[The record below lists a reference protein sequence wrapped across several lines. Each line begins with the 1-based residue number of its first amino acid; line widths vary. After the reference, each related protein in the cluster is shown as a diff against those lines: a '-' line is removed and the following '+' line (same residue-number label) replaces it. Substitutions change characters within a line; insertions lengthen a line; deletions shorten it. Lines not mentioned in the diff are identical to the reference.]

1 MSNGWFF
8 TYPVCLHFFSWC
20 RGALRSYC
28 FVCFEWSSFG
38 FIVFWEYPVCAL
50 QWLDKC
56 SFCLVWHKSCHH
68 ASIAEDALGAVYIAL
83 GIWPSWVLTLALNTI
98 YRPIACLCS
107 MKVILGHVYVCL
119 VLINDLM
126 LSPLL
131 TEGFIYHPLLTTWYW
146 AMTLPWGLKAPIT
159 FIYFFYYLFDIL
171 PACLITGAT
180 ITSMNETPAQD
191 LFIL

>member
-1 MSNGWFF
+1 MGLEFRACLMGDSSPTPSVCIFF
-8 TYPVCLHFFSWC
+8 LLIFSWC
-20 RGALRSYC
+20 TGALRSYC
-28 FVCFEWSSFG
+28 FVCSEWSSSG

-131 TEGFIYHPLLTTWYW
+131 TEGFIYHPPLTTRYSE
-146 AMTLPWGLKAPIT
+146 PWLCLGDWKHPL
-159 FIYFFYYLFDIL
+159 LFL
-171 PACLITGAT
+171 HLI
-180 ITSMNETPAQD
+180 SCQ
-191 LFIL
+191 LV